1 MKKKRAIVKGKF
13 TRKVTL
19 LEEGVGKGE
28 PVSVLKNNYDQISE
42 AFEQLEDSNDVILT
56 FICYKGLEES
66 LVKDAEQYMLNCE
79 RVKKEKLTEITKL
92 ENAQNSVK
100 PKVKLKAIE
109 PPKFDGN
116 LRDYPR
122 FKED

>member
-79 RVKKEKLTEITKL
+79 RVNKGET
-92 ENAQNSVK
+92 NRN
-100 PKVKLKAIE
+100 
-109 PPKFDGN
+109 
-116 LRDYPR
+116 Y
-122 FKED
+122 